1 MPLRFDFSQD
11 QLTDFETVQELGRK
25 VFDVVLKRLDSSSK
39 SPLTQSGLRRALAD
53 AITPPKGKA
62 TSEKKRGLEALLRVL
77 LGLGFIQTRSGAKL
91 DDVLDAVELNLK
103 EAWSSQS
110 DKLAELNTLRTYLS
124 TFLNHSYVRAV
135 VKAIDVSQEYAN
147 LLLNTRI
154 MTDVRPIFN
163 DEGDQIEGAVVSF
176 TLRLNFL
183 NAGRQRS
190 MTLAVDATD
199 IETLA
204 EQCARAMRKA
214 NTAQQRFSSPQ
225 DVEIPITIAGKEESS

>member
-1 MPLRFDFSQD
+1 MPLRLDLSPEH
-11 QLTDFETVQELGRK
+11 LTDFEAVQELGRK
-25 VFDVVLKRLDSSSK
+25 ALEIILKRLDSSSNF
-39 SPLTQSGLRRALAD
+39 PLTQSGLRRVLAD
-53 AITPPKGKA
+53 GLTSSKGKA
-62 TSEKKRGLEALLRVL
+62 ASEKKRGLDALLRVL
-77 LGLGFIQTRSGAKL
+77 LGLGFLQTRSGDKL
-91 DDVLDAVELNLK
+91 DNVLGAVELDLK
-103 EAWSSQS
+103 EAWSSQP
-110 DKLAELNTLRTYLS
+110 DKLADLNTLRTYLS
-124 TFLNHSYVRAV
+124 AFLKHSYVRAV
-135 VKAIDVSQEYAN
+135 VKAMDVSQEYAN
-147 LLLNTRI
+147 LLLSTRI

-214 NTAQQRFSSPQ
+214 NTAQQWFSSPQ
-225 DVEIPITIAGKEESS
+225 DVDIPITIAGKEEAS